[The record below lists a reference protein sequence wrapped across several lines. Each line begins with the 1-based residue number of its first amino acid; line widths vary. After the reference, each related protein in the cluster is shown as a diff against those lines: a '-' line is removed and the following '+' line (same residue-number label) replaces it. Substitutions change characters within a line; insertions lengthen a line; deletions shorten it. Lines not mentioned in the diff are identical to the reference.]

1 MKKNKNK
8 EKDDNYIPGK
18 ELYIPS
24 KPVNDRNALIIFGV
38 SAIFFC
44 LCIRWD
50 YFMIPAIIL
59 ILFGV
64 NNMILNRLSK
74 DDNIRI
80 TKEDI
85 EMHLHQSWLCQI
97 PSIHKTINWKDVRQW
112 TLQERANKY
121 SLKIQLYEEEKP
133 HTYKLRS
140 LQVEYKTLGQ
150 IKQLARIL
158 PRGFAK
164 KEIKA
169 TKRNEYFSVIVALGG
184 FFLFSANVSL
194 FENTMIHPIWGW
206 LISILVMIH
215 TVVCFYKEVFP
226 RYGIGAFCLSVSLL
240 LCYALLQINY
250 TFADWDSSPNYQEY
264 KIEYKNRSRSRRSS
278 KHHVT
283 IEIDKYGKEMT
294 FSDSYW
300 SAVSHSDVI
309 MLDIRKGALG
319 LDVYKDFYFR

>member
-24 KPVNDRNALIIFGV
+24 KPVNDRNVFIIFGV

-50 YFMIPAIIL
+50 YFMIPAIML
-59 ILFGV
+59 ILLGV
-64 NNMILNRLSK
+64 NNMILNRLCK
-74 DDNIRI
+74 GDYVRI

-85 EMHLHQSWLCQI
+85 EMHLHQSWLCLI
-97 PSIHKTINWKDVRQW
+97 PSIHKTINWKDVKQW
-112 TLQERANKY
+112 TLKEKSNKF
-121 SLKIQLYEEEKP
+121 SLKIKLNEEEKL
-133 HTYKLRS
+133 HTYNLRS
-140 LQVEYKTLGQ
+140 LQVEYKTLSH

-158 PRGFAK
+158 PREFAK
-164 KEIKA
+164 KEKKA
-169 TKRNEYFSVIVALGG
+169 TKINE
-184 FFLFSANVSL
+184 LFSAIVGLGGLIFFVENISL
-194 FENTMIHPIWGW
+194 YENTMIHPIWGW

-215 TVVCFYKEVFP
+215 AVVCLDKDIFP
-226 RYGIGAFCLSVSLL
+226 RYGIGAFCFSVSLL
-240 LCYALLQINY
+240 LCYAFLQINY

-278 KHHVT
+278 KYHVT
-283 IEIDKYGKEMT
+283 IEIDKYGKKLT
-294 FSDSYW
+294 FPDSHW
-300 SAVSHSDVI
+300 PAVSHSDVI
-309 MLDIRKGALG
+309 ILDIRKGALG

>member
-24 KPVNDRNALIIFGV
+24 KPVNDRNALIIFGI

-50 YFMIPAIIL
+50 YFMIPAIML
-59 ILFGV
+59 ILLGV
-64 NNMILNRLSK
+64 NNMILYRLCK
-74 DDNIRI
+74 GDYIRI
-80 TKEDI
+80 TQEDI
-85 EMHLHQSWLCQI
+85 EMHLHQSWLCLI
-97 PSIHKTINWKDVRQW
+97 PSIHKTINWKDVKQW

-140 LQVEYKTLGQ
+140 LQVEYKTLSH

-215 TVVCFYKEVFP
+215 AVVCCKGIFP

-240 LCYALLQINY
+240 LCYAFFQINY

-264 KIEYKNRSRSRRSS
+264 KIEYKNRSRSRHSS
-278 KHHVT
+278 KYHVT

-319 LDVYKDFYFR
+319 IDVYKDFYFR

>member
-1 MKKNKNK
+1 MKKDKNK
-8 EKDDNYIPGK
+8 KKDDNYIPGK

-59 ILFGV
+59 ILLGV
-64 NNMILNRLSK
+64 NNMILNRLCK
-74 DDNIRI
+74 GDYVRI

-85 EMHLHQSWLCQI
+85 EMHLHQSWLCLI
-97 PSIHKTINWKDVRQW
+97 PSIHKTINWKDVKQW
-112 TLQERANKY
+112 TLKEKSNKF
-121 SLKIQLYEEEKP
+121 SLKIKLNEEEKL
-133 HTYKLRS
+133 HTYNLRS
-140 LQVEYKTLGQ
+140 LQVEYKTLSH

-158 PRGFAK
+158 PREFAK
-164 KEIKA
+164 KEKKA
-169 TKRNEYFSVIVALGG
+169 TKINE
-184 FFLFSANVSL
+184 LFSAIVGLGGLIFFVENISL
-194 FENTMIHPIWGW
+194 YENTMIHPIWGW

-215 TVVCFYKEVFP
+215 AVVCCKGIFP
-226 RYGIGAFCLSVSLL
+226 RYGIGAFCFSVSLL
-240 LCYALLQINY
+240 LCYAFLQINY

-278 KHHVT
+278 KYHVT
-283 IEIDKYGKEMT
+283 IEIDKYGKKLT
-294 FSDSYW
+294 FPDSHW
-300 SAVSHSDVI
+300 PAVSHSDVI
-309 MLDIRKGALG
+309 ILDIRKGALG

>member
-59 ILFGV
+59 ILLGV

-85 EMHLHQSWLCQI
+85 EMHLHQSWLCLI

-121 SLKIQLYEEEKP
+121 SLKIKLNEEEEP

-140 LQVEYKTLGQ
+140 LQVEYKTLSH

-158 PRGFAK
+158 PRGFVK

-169 TKRNEYFSVIVALGG
+169 TKSNKIFSVIVALGG

-215 TVVCFYKEVFP
+215 AVVCCKGIFP

-240 LCYALLQINY
+240 LCYAFLQINY
-250 TFADWDSSPNYQEY
+250 TFADRDSSPNYHEY
-264 KIEYKNRSRSRRSS
+264 KIEYKNRSRSRHSS
-278 KHHVT
+278 KYHVT
-283 IEIDKYGKEMT
+283 IEIDKYGKKLT
-294 FSDSYW
+294 FPDSHW
-300 SAVSHSDVI
+300 PAVSHSDVI

-319 LDVYKDFYFR
+319 IDVYKDFYFR

>member
-1 MKKNKNK
+1 MKKDKNK
-8 EKDDNYIPGK
+8 KKDDNYIPGK

-38 SAIFFC
+38 SAIFLC
-44 LCIRWD
+44 PCIRWD
-50 YFMIPAIIL
+50 YFMIPAIML
-59 ILFGV
+59 ILLGV

-85 EMHLHQSWLCQI
+85 EMHLHQSWLCLI

-121 SLKIQLYEEEKP
+121 SLKIKLNEEEEP

-140 LQVEYKTLGQ
+140 LQVKYKTLSH

-206 LISILVMIH
+206 LISILLIIH

-226 RYGIGAFCLSVSLL
+226 RYGIGAFGLSVSLL
-240 LCYALLQINY
+240 LCYAFLQINY

-319 LDVYKDFYFR
+319 IDVYKDFYFR

>member
-1 MKKNKNK
+1 MAKGKRFLQFCKVIYEEGQK
-8 EKDDNYIPGK
+8 QEKDDNYIPGK

-85 EMHLHQSWLCQI
+85 EMHLHQSWLCLI
-97 PSIHKTINWKDVRQW
+97 PSIHKTINWKDVKQW

-140 LQVEYKTLGQ
+140 LQVEYKTLSH

-169 TKRNEYFSVIVALGG
+169 TKRNEYFSVIVAWGG
-184 FFLFSANVSL
+184 FFF
-194 FENTMIHPIWGW
+194 
-206 LISILVMIH
+206 
-215 TVVCFYKEVFP
+215 
-226 RYGIGAFCLSVSLL
+226 
-240 LCYALLQINY
+240 
-250 TFADWDSSPNYQEY
+250 
-264 KIEYKNRSRSRRSS
+264 
-278 KHHVT
+278 
-283 IEIDKYGKEMT
+283 
-294 FSDSYW
+294 
-300 SAVSHSDVI
+300 
-309 MLDIRKGALG
+309 RKCI
-319 LDVYKDFYFR
+319 FI

>member
-1 MKKNKNK
+1 MKKDKNK
-8 EKDDNYIPGK
+8 KKDDNYIPGK

-50 YFMIPAIIL
+50 YFMIPAIML
-59 ILFGV
+59 ILLGV
-64 NNMILNRLSK
+64 NNMILNRLCK
-74 DDNIRI
+74 GDYVRI

-85 EMHLHQSWLCQI
+85 EMHLHQSWLCLI
-97 PSIHKTINWKDVRQW
+97 PSIHKTINWKDVKQW
-112 TLQERANKY
+112 TLKEKSNKF
-121 SLKIQLYEEEKP
+121 SLKIKLNEEEKL
-133 HTYKLRS
+133 HTYNLRS
-140 LQVEYKTLGQ
+140 LQVEYKTLSH

-158 PRGFAK
+158 PREFAK
-164 KEIKA
+164 KEKKA
-169 TKRNEYFSVIVALGG
+169 TKINE
-184 FFLFSANVSL
+184 LFSAIVGLGGLIFFVENISL
-194 FENTMIHPIWGW
+194 YENTMIHPIWGW

-215 TVVCFYKEVFP
+215 AVVCCKGIFP

-240 LCYALLQINY
+240 LCYAFLQINY

-278 KHHVT
+278 KYHVT
-283 IEIDKYGKEMT
+283 IEIDKYGKKLT
-294 FSDSYW
+294 FPDSHW
-300 SAVSHSDVI
+300 PAVSHSDVI
-309 MLDIRKGALG
+309 ILDIRKGALG

>member
-50 YFMIPAIIL
+50 YFMIPAIML
-59 ILFGV
+59 ILLGV
-64 NNMILNRLSK
+64 NNMIHNRLCK
-74 DDNIRI
+74 GDYVRI

-85 EMHLHQSWLCQI
+85 EMHLHQSWLCLI
-97 PSIHKTINWKDVRQW
+97 PSIHKTINWKDVKQW
-112 TLQERANKY
+112 TLKEKSNKF
-121 SLKIQLYEEEKP
+121 SLIIKLNEEEKP

-140 LQVEYKTLGQ
+140 LQVEYKTLSH

-158 PRGFAK
+158 PRVFAK

-184 FFLFSANVSL
+184 FILFSANISL

-206 LISILVMIH
+206 LISILLIIH

-240 LCYALLQINY
+240 LCYAFFQINY

-264 KIEYKNRSRSRRSS
+264 KIEDKDRSRARHSS
-278 KHHVT
+278 KYHVT
-283 IEIDKYGKEMT
+283 IKIDKYGKKLT
-294 FSDSYW
+294 FPDSHW

-319 LDVYKDFYFR
+319 IDVYKDFYFR

>member
-1 MKKNKNK
+1 MKKDKNK
-8 EKDDNYIPGK
+8 KKDDNYIPGK

-24 KPVNDRNALIIFGV
+24 KPVNDRNALIIFGI

-50 YFMIPAIIL
+50 HFMIPAIIL

-85 EMHLHQSWLCQI
+85 EMHLHQSWLCLI
-97 PSIHKTINWKDVRQW
+97 PSIHKTINWKDVKQW

-140 LQVEYKTLGQ
+140 LQVEYKTLSH

-158 PRGFAK
+158 PREFAK
-164 KEIKA
+164 KEIKT
-169 TKRNEYFSVIVALGG
+169 TKSNKIFSVIVGLGG

-206 LISILVMIH
+206 LISILLIIH

-264 KIEYKNRSRSRRSS
+264 KIEYKNRSRSRHSS
-278 KHHVT
+278 KYHVT
-283 IEIDKYGKEMT
+283 IEIEKYGKEMT

-309 MLDIRKGALG
+309 MLDIRKGALC

>member
-8 EKDDNYIPGK
+8 KKDDNYIPGK

-24 KPVNDRNALIIFGV
+24 KPVNDRNTLIIFGV
-38 SAIFFC
+38 SAIFLC

-50 YFMIPAIIL
+50 YFMIPAIML
-59 ILFGV
+59 ILLGV

-85 EMHLHQSWLCQI
+85 EMYLHQSWLCLI
-97 PSIHKTINWKDVRQW
+97 PSIHKTINWKDVKQW

-121 SLKIQLYEEEKP
+121 SLKIKLNEEEEP

-140 LQVEYKTLGQ
+140 LQVKYKTLSH

-169 TKRNEYFSVIVALGG
+169 TKRNEYFSVIVAWGG

-240 LCYALLQINY
+240 LCYAFLQINY

-264 KIEYKNRSRSRRSS
+264 KIEYKNRSRSRHSS
-278 KHHVT
+278 KYHVT

-319 LDVYKDFYFR
+319 IDVYKDFYFR